1 MISESGRQDE
11 TPGPCPRPNS
21 SSRESMG
28 VVTHPPISTAAPKHA
43 GYLGSLRIDLR
54 LKRCMQS
61 QGRGEQAASCNFE
74 NDNKHIKYE
83 TLKTVKL
90 P

>member
-1 MISESGRQDE
+1 
-11 TPGPCPRPNS
+11 
-21 SSRESMG
+21 MG

-61 QGRGEQAASCNFE
+61 QGRREQAASCNLE
-74 NDNKHIKYE
+74 NNNKHIRQRNIQNRE
-83 TLKTVKL
+83 STMSVEELLVGAVV
-90 P
+90 